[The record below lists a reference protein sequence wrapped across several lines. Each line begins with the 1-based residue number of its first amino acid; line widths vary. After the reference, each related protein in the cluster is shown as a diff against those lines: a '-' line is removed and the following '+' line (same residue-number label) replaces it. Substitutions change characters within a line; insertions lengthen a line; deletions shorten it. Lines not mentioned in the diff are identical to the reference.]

1 VVGRQEAAHPKSILI
16 RDATIRL
23 CLNINAAAGQG
34 PRADKGGADQL
45 ASSPQAADQVA
56 VNAAWAGRAASQRT
70 CQREA

>member
-34 PRADKGGADQL
+34 PRADKGGPDQL

-56 VNAAWAGRAASQRT
+56 V
-70 CQREA
+70 